1 MSRGSLAFR
10 IVGVAVAYVVAA
22 RLGLTLDA
30 VAGFA
35 TLVWP
40 ASGIALAALLLGGYR
55 LWPAIAI
62 GAFVANALN
71 GAAPLTALG
80 IAAGNTAEAL
90 LGAFLLNRYPGFR
103 NSLERVRDV
112 VALMI
117 FAAGISTTVSATAG
131 VTTLLLSGIVTPD
144 SFIETWR
151 AWWLGDAIG
160 DLLFAPVIL
169 IWADWRPL
177 RLSQTR
183 ALEAVVLAMMII
195 AATLVV
201 FGIPGT
207 DGGGTSGREYLLF
220 PPLIWAALRF
230 GTRGAVTASV
240 SVMAIAVA
248 ETALGRGPFVRPE
261 LYQSLVALQAF
272 LGITGATFLVLGASI
287 AERRRT
293 EHELRAAR
301 ETAETANRAKAGF
314 LAMVSHELR
323 TPLNAITGYLDL
335 LDLEVDGPLTSKQR
349 ASIDRI
355 VQSQRHLLSLIE
367 DVLGFAQV
375 EAGRLS
381 FTIRPIRVRQAFDS
395 IEPIVGAELKRKNL
409 TLEIGAVDDE
419 LYVNA
424 DADKLRQVILNLVAN
439 AMKFTAAGG
448 KITMSARSDGDRARI
463 DVADSGIGIPARHVK
478 QVFEPFFQVEQGDTR
493 RYPGL
498 GIGLSIVRNAVLA
511 MDGEVGIESVEGK
524 GTTAFILLPV
534 SRPAPVAAPQET
546 IGHVP
551 SVQPSSFQ

>member
-1 MSRGSLAFR
+1 
-10 IVGVAVAYVVAA
+10 
-22 RLGLTLDA
+22 
-30 VAGFA
+30 
-35 TLVWP
+35 
-40 ASGIALAALLLGGYR
+40 
-55 LWPAIAI
+55 
-62 GAFVANALN
+62 
-71 GAAPLTALG
+71 
-80 IAAGNTAEAL
+80 
-90 LGAFLLNRYPGFR
+90 
-103 NSLERVRDV
+103 
-112 VALMI
+112 
-117 FAAGISTTVSATAG
+117 
-131 VTTLLLSGIVTPD
+131 
-144 SFIETWR
+144 
-151 AWWLGDAIG
+151 
-160 DLLFAPVIL
+160 
-169 IWADWRPL
+169 
-177 RLSQTR
+177 
-183 ALEAVVLAMMII
+183 
-195 AATLVV
+195 
-201 FGIPGT
+201 
-207 DGGGTSGREYLLF
+207 
-220 PPLIWAALRF
+220 
-230 GTRGAVTASV
+230 
-240 SVMAIAVA
+240 
-248 ETALGRGPFVRPE
+248 
-261 LYQSLVALQAF
+261 
-272 LGITGATFLVLGASI
+272 
-287 AERRRT
+287 
-293 EHELRAAR
+293 
-301 ETAETANRAKAGF
+301 
-314 LAMVSHELR
+314 
-323 TPLNAITGYLDL
+323 
-335 LDLEVDGPLTSKQR
+335 
-349 ASIDRI
+349 
-355 VQSQRHLLSLIE
+355 LSLIE